1 MTLGFVYFR
10 VKHQWSN
17 IYLLTKLI
25 FHPFTSHFLSS
36 IENPLIS
43 CTKKIFERDKDPGAL
58 FKENSCR
65 EEVVDHAKNRI
76 HSSRA
81 TSSNFYLP
89 LLCVIRLL
97 ILSK

>member
-1 MTLGFVYFR
+1 MEQHLFTNEVNFPSF
-10 VKHQWSN
+10 
-17 IYLLTKLI
+17 YLT
-25 FHPFTSHFLSS
+25 FSHS

-76 HSSRA
+76 PSSRA